1 MRAFFLT
8 TKNRA
13 LKMNTIKDVQAKLED
28 FVNERDWQPF
38 QSPKNL
44 VMALTGEVGELVEH
58 FQWLTQEQSAQLNQ
72 EQKSEVQDEMADVF
86 IYLVRLADK
95 LDIDLVQAAKQKID
109 KNALKYPVE
118 KARGNQTKYTK
129 L

>member
-1 MRAFFLT
+1 M
-8 TKNRA
+8 K
-13 LKMNTIKDVQAKLED
+13 TISDVQAALEQ
-28 FVNERDWQPF
+28 FVNEREWQPY

-44 VMALTGEVGELVEH
+44 AMALTGEVGELVEH
-58 FQWLTQEQSAQLNQ
+58 FQWLTQEESSDLTS
-72 EQKSEVQDEMADVF
+72 EHLSEVRDEMADVF

-95 LDIDLVQAAKQKID
+95 LGVDLIAAAEQKIH

-118 KARGNQTKYTK
+118 KSKGNQTKYTK

>member
-1 MRAFFLT
+1 MQ
-8 TKNRA
+8 
-13 LKMNTIKDVQAKLED
+13 TIKDVQDALET
-28 FVNERDWQPF
+28 FVNEREWQPY

-44 VMALTGEVGELVEH
+44 AMALTGEVGELVEH
-58 FQWLTQEQSAQLNQ
+58 FQWLTQQESGQLNS
-72 EQKSEVQDEMADVF
+72 EQMSEVTDEMADVF

-95 LDIDLVQAAKQKID
+95 LDVDLISAAEQKIT
-109 KNALKYPVE
+109 KNGHKYPVH

>member
-1 MRAFFLT
+1 
-8 TKNRA
+8 
-13 LKMNTIKDVQAKLED
+13 MNTIKDVQAKLED

>member
-1 MRAFFLT
+1 M
-8 TKNRA
+8 K
-13 LKMNTIKDVQAKLED
+13 TIRDVQDDLER
-28 FVNERDWQPF
+28 FVNEREWQPY

-58 FQWLTQEQSAQLNQ
+58 FQWLTQEESANLNAEQL
-72 EQKSEVQDEMADVF
+72 SEVQDEMADVF
-86 IYLVRLADK
+86 VYLIRLADK
-95 LDIDLVQAAKQKID
+95 LGVDLLEAAEQKIA

-118 KARGNQTKYTK
+118 KSKGNQTKYTK